1 MSQVRVRFA
10 PSPTGYFHV
19 GGARTALFN
28 WIYARQHDG
37 VFILRIEDTDRER
50 STRESVGYFIEGL
63 KWLGLDP
70 DEGPYFQGE
79 RSEAHKAAVDALLSS
94 GHAYRDF
101 LTPEAL
107 TAQKEAAQAAKE
119 TWRFDANERARS
131 REDSDALAADGNPF
145 VVRFRVPEGETVV
158 FDDLVFGE
166 NRKSSENID
175 DFVLLR
181 SDGSPLYN
189 LSVVVDDAD
198 MKISHVIR
206 GQDHLS
212 NTPKQILLY
221 RALGKDVPQFGHLPL
236 ILAPNKA
243 KLSKRKHGEIVSLN
257 FYRDRGFL
265 PDAFANFMALLGW
278 SPGAEDEKLTHA
290 ALIEKFDLA
299 KVNKS
304 NAIFNYNPGDERLY
318 TDPKAIAIN
327 AQYLQEMPIED
338 LAPLV
343 EARFREIGLWK
354 DEWAEEGGSA
364 GGAPRGRAWFLTVL
378 DLIRERYRT
387 LHDFEES
394 GRAFFADDFEMDEK
408 AVKKNLQKE
417 GMGDLLTGLATA
429 LEAVDPFDLE
439 HVEAAVRAF
448 SEETGAKLG
457 LIMNGARTAMTGTG
471 VGPSMFHA
479 IPLLG
484 REKCARRLRAATALA
499 ATP

>member
-37 VFILRIEDTDRER
+37 VFVLRIEDTDRER
-50 STRESVGYFIEGL
+50 STEESVAYFIEGL
-63 KWLGLDP
+63 EWLGLDP

-79 RSEAHKAAVDALLSS
+79 RSEAHKAAVDELLAG

-101 LTPEAL
+101 LTPEEL
-107 TAQKEAAQAAKE
+107 TAQKEAAQAAKT
-119 TWRFDANERARS
+119 TWRFDPAERGRS
-131 REDSDALAADGNPF
+131 SEDSEALAAEGKPF
-145 VVRFRVPEGETVV
+145 VVRFRVPEGETVA
-158 FDDLVFGE
+158 FDDLVYGE
-166 NRKSSENID
+166 NKKASADID

-181 SDGSPLYN
+181 TDGSPLYN

-198 MKISHVIR
+198 MRISHVIR

-221 RALGKDVPQFGHLPL
+221 RALGKDVPRFGHLPL

-304 NAIFNYNPGDERLY
+304 NAIFNYNAGDERYY
-318 TDPKAIAIN
+318 TDPRAISIN
-327 AQYLQEMPIED
+327 AQYLQEMPVED

-343 EARFREIGLWK
+343 EARFRTIGLWR
-354 DEWAEEGGSA
+354 DEWSGGD
-364 GGAPRGRAWFLTVL
+364 GRTWFLAVL

-387 LHDFEES
+387 LHDFEDA
-394 GRAFFADDFEMDEK
+394 GRAFFADDFAMDEK

-429 LEAVDPFDLE
+429 LEAVDQFDLE

-448 SEETGAKLG
+448 
-457 LIMNGARTAMTGTG
+457 
-471 VGPSMFHA
+471 
-479 IPLLG
+479 
-484 REKCARRLRAATALA
+484 
-499 ATP
+499 

>member
-1 MSQVRVRFA
+1 M
-10 PSPTGYFHV
+10 
-19 GGARTALFN
+19 
-28 WIYARQHDG
+28 
-37 VFILRIEDTDRER
+37 
-50 STRESVGYFIEGL
+50 
-63 KWLGLDP
+63 
-70 DEGPYFQGE
+70 
-79 RSEAHKAAVDALLSS
+79 
-94 GHAYRDF
+94 
-101 LTPEAL
+101 
-107 TAQKEAAQAAKE
+107 TAQKDAAKE
-119 TWRFDANERARS
+119 RKETWCFDANERGRS
-131 REDSDALAADGNPF
+131 SEDSDALAADGNPF

-166 NRKSSENID
+166 NKKSTDNID

-198 MKISHVIR
+198 MRISHVIR

-221 RALGKDVPQFGHLPL
+221 RALGKEVPQFGHLPL

-278 SPGAEDEKLTHA
+278 SPGAEDEKLTHE

-304 NAIFNYNPGDERLY
+304 NAIFNYNPGDERYY

-343 EARFREIGLWK
+343 EARFRAIGLWR
-354 DEWAEEGGSA
+354 DEWAKEGSDPA
-364 GGAPRGRAWFLTVL
+364 GADAPHGRAWFLGTL

-387 LHDFEES
+387 LHDFEDA
-394 GRAFFADDFEMDEK
+394 GRAFFADDFAMDEK

-439 HVEAAVRAF
+439 HVEAAVREY

-484 REKCARRLRAATALA
+484 REKCAQRLRAAVSLA
-499 ATP
+499 AV

>member
-1 MSQVRVRFA
+1 M
-10 PSPTGYFHV
+10 

-28 WIYARQHDG
+28 WIYARQHNG
-37 VFILRIEDTDRER
+37 VFVLRIEDTDRER
-50 STRESVGYFIEGL
+50 STEESVGYFIEGL

-79 RSEAHKAAVDALLSS
+79 RSEAHKAAVDELLAS

-101 LTPEAL
+101 LTPEEL
-107 TAQKEAAQAAKE
+107 TAQKEAAKEAKE
-119 TWRFDANERARS
+119 TWRFDADERNRS
-131 REDSDALAADGNPF
+131 REDSDTLAVEGKPF
-145 VVRFRVPEGETVV
+145 VVRFRVPEGETVS

-166 NRKSSENID
+166 NKKSTHNID

-181 SDGSPLYN
+181 TDGSPLYN
-189 LSVVVDDAD
+189 LSVVIDDAD
-198 MKISHVIR
+198 MQISHVIR

-221 RALGKDVPQFGHLPL
+221 RALGKDVPLFGHLPL

-278 SPGAEDEKLTHA
+278 SPGAEDEKLTHE
-290 ALIEKFDLA
+290 ALIQKFDLA

-304 NAIFNYNPGDERLY
+304 NAIFNYNPGDERYY

-327 AQYLQEMPIED
+327 SQYLQEMPIED

-343 EARFREIGLWK
+343 EARFRKIGLWR
-354 DEWAEEGGSA
+354 DGWAANDGDAAGA
-364 GGAPRGRAWFLTVL
+364 DGGARFLATL
-378 DLIRERYRT
+378 DLLRERYRT
-387 LHDFEES
+387 LHDFEDA
-394 GRAFFADDFEMDEK
+394 GRAFFADDFAMDEK

-439 HVEAAVRAF
+439 HVEAAVRGF

-479 IPLLG
+479 IPILG
-484 REKCARRLRAATALA
+484 REKCVERLRAATGLTVA
-499 ATP
+499 P